1 MPADQKAEAVREAVG
16 VFHDPETLQ
25 EAIDELLS
33 SGFNRAEL
41 SLLASEQTVDK
52 RLGHQYRK
60 VAELEDDATVPR
72 EAYIST
78 ESIGD
83 AEGGLIGG
91 LFYVGATVAAGAIVA
106 TGGSLAAAIGA
117 AALAGGAGGLIG
129 SVLAILVGDH
139 HAQHLQEQLNHGGLL
154 LWVRTWDGEREKRA
168 VDILTRHSGRDV
180 RVHTLPAG
188 AQSSKTVIASRGLAL
203 GGG

>member
-1 MPADQKAEAVREAVG
+1 MPEQDAETVREAVA
-16 VFHDPETLQ
+16 VFDDAETLQ

-41 SLLASEQTVDK
+41 SLLASEDTVEK
-52 RLGHQYRK
+52 KLGHRYEK
-60 VAELEDDATVPR
+60 VADLEDDKTVPR

-91 LFYVGATVAAGAIVA
+91 LFYVGATVAAGAVVA
-106 TGGSLAAAIGA
+106 SGGTLAVAIGA
-117 AALAGGAGGLIG
+117 AAVAGGAGGLVG
-129 SVLAILVGDH
+129 TVLATWVGEH
-139 HAQHLQEQLNHGGLL
+139 HAQYLQQQLDHGGLL

-168 VDILTRHSGRDV
+168 SEILSRRSGRDV
-180 RVHTLPAG
+180 HIHTLPAG
-188 AQSSKTVIASRGLAL
+188 A
-203 GGG
+203 